1 MHAQHAQ
8 QAQHATAN
16 VSEDY
21 DWPGDMA
28 PAALAV
34 TFAARV
40 IEGCAD
46 RGYTLHAGGRPCV
59 AQRAASCLLEPEAGD
74 TVACWRVADHETG
87 EPGDATEARARVFIT
102 AVLTRAQS
110 TSACLSLAGDVELR
124 TPTGALHIAAATT
137 LAWTAP
143 ACKMDSDELHLRSRA
158 LHVACTAIDAV
169 SAACSAAVGQLRLVG
184 ALCATVFDR
193 ETHHAQQ
200 HQRSVEGV
208 DRLDANVI
216 DHEARA
222 LMQLR
227 GENLVANGTQLV
239 KLRGA
244 QVHIG

>member
-16 VSEDY
+16 VSEDFF
-21 DWPGDMA
+21 WPGDIA

-40 IEGCAD
+40 IDGRAD
-46 RGYTLHAGGRPCV
+46 GGYTLHAGGRPCA

-74 TVACWRVADHETG
+74 TVACWRVSDDETG
-87 EPGDATEARARVFIT
+87 DAIEARARVFIT

-110 TSACLSLAGDVELR
+110 ASACVSLAGDVELR

-143 ACKMDSDELHLRSRA
+143 ACKVDSDELRLRSRA

-227 GENLVANGTQLV
+227 GENLVANGSQLV

>member
-1 MHAQHAQ
+1 MHAQH
-8 QAQHATAN
+8 AQHATAN
-16 VSEDY
+16 VSEDFV
-21 DWPGDMA
+21 WPGDIA

-40 IEGCAD
+40 IDGCAD
-46 RGYTLHAGGRPCV
+46 RGYTLHAGGRPCA

-74 TVACWRVADHETG
+74 TVACWRVSDDETG
-87 EPGDATEARARVFIT
+87 DAIEARARVFIT

-143 ACKMDSDELHLRSRA
+143 ACKVDSDELHLRSRA